1 MSQHSLKN
9 WSFSMFRD
17 MKVGTRLQLA
27 FAAVLV
33 LLVAVIGVGLLRMAA
48 IRANLHSI
56 TEENIVA
63 MRHSAAMSA
72 EAAQVSTSIRDALLM
87 KDDEKLKVAATAVE
101 EAEKSF
107 EAQIAA
113 TEQMQAATASTT
125 KEEKETVAK
134 LKKLWNGLKD
144 GVGQTLE
151 FCKGHD
157 SDTAFRW
164 FYKSTDASIKNAEIR
179 KTLAS
184 LEDLEQ
190 KRTDEA
196 ATAAQAAYESARMM
210 MLGLGVVAIALAI
223 AAAVFVTRSLLRQLG
238 GEPSYVA
245 SVMHSLGNGDF
256 GVTVATKDGDR
267 TSMLYA
273 VRTMVEKLAKI
284 ISEVNYA
291 ADSLAGAAE
300 QVSTTSH
307 SLSQAASEQSS
318 GVEQTSASVEQ
329 MTASIAQNTENAKV
343 TDSMATKAATDA
355 AEGGEAVKATVTA
368 MKQIAQKISII
379 DDIAY
384 QTNLLA
390 LNAAI
395 EAARAGDHG
404 KGFAVV
410 AAEVR
415 KLAERSQVAA
425 QEIGTVASSSVEL
438 AERAGQL
445 LGAMVPSIKKT
456 SDLVQEISAASQE
469 QSQGVGQIN
478 AAVAQLSQTTK
489 QNASS
494 AEELAATAEEMTAQ
508 AEQLQQT
515 MSFFKNGKSD
525 GTAEPPVQQA
535 AQPPVQPSGK
545 RRAAAQTP
553 RKLQPAMAS
562 VAGNLALTGEP
573 DEAEFA
579 KFS

>member
-1 MSQHSLKN
+1 
-9 WSFSMFRD
+9 MFRD
-17 MKVGTRLQLA
+17 MKVGTRLLLA
-27 FAAVLV
+27 FGAVLV
-33 LLVAVIGVGLLRMAA
+33 LLVAVIGVGLMRMAA
-48 IRANLHSI
+48 IRANLRSI

-63 MRHSAAMSA
+63 MRHATAMSA
-72 EAAQVSTSIRDALLM
+72 EAAQVSTSVRDALVLH
-87 KDDEKLKVAATAVE
+87 DDEKIKAAADQVE
-101 EAEKSF
+101 RSEKNF

-113 TEQMQAATASTT
+113 TEHMQATTASTT
-125 KEEKETVAK
+125 KEEKEVVAK
-134 LKKLWNGLKD
+134 VKKLWAGLKD

-151 FCKGHD
+151 FAKGHD
-157 SDTAFRW
+157 ADTAYRW
-164 FYKSTDASIKNAEIR
+164 FYKSTDASMKNAEIR
-179 KTLAS
+179 NTLAA

-190 KRTDEA
+190 KRTDETA
-196 ATAAQAAYESARMM
+196 AAAQASYESARTM
-210 MLGLGVVAIALAI
+210 MLGLGVVAIALA
-223 AAAVFVTRSLLRQLG
+223 AAAALFVTRSLLRQLG

-245 SVMHSLGNGDF
+245 SVMHSLGSGDF
-256 GVTVATKDGDR
+256 SITVATKEGDQS
-267 TSMLYA
+267 SMLYA
-273 VRTMVEKLAKI
+273 VRTMVEKLATI
-284 ISEVNYA
+284 IAEVNSA
-291 ADSLAGAAE
+291 ADALAGAAE

-355 AEGGEAVKATVTA
+355 SEGGEAVKATVTA

-425 QEIGTVASSSVEL
+425 QEIGTVASNSVEL
-438 AERAGQL
+438 AERAGGL

-478 AAVAQLSQTTK
+478 AAVAQLSQTTR

-494 AEELAATAEEMTAQ
+494 AEELAATAEEMTTQ

-515 MSFFKNGKSD
+515 MSFFKNNHASAA
-525 GTAEPPVQQA
+525 AEPPVQHPVR
-535 AQPPVQPSGK
+535 QPPARPAARS
-545 RRAAAQTP
+545 RAVAPAP
-553 RKLQPAMAS
+553 RKLQPARAG
-562 VAGNLALTGEP
+562 VAGNLALAEP
-573 DEAEFA
+573 DETEFS

>member
-1 MSQHSLKN
+1 MYSLKN
-9 WSFSMFRD
+9 WSFKMFRD
-17 MKVGTRLQLA
+17 MKVGTRLMLA
-27 FAAVLV
+27 FGAVLV
-33 LLVAVIGVGLLRMAA
+33 LLVAVIAVGVARMAA
-48 IRANLHSI
+48 IRGNLRSI
-56 TEENIVA
+56 TGENIVA
-63 MRHSAAMSA
+63 MRHAAAMSA

-87 KDDEKLKVAATAVE
+87 HDDEKLKAAATAVE
-101 EAEKSF
+101 QAEKNF
-107 EAQIAA
+107 EAQIAD
-113 TEQMQAATASTT
+113 TEHMQATAASTT
-125 KEEKETVAK
+125 KEEKDTVAK
-134 LKKLWNGLKD
+134 VKKLWNGLKD

-151 FCKGHD
+151 FCKQHD
-157 SDTAFRW
+157 SDTAYRW
-164 FYKSTDASIKNAEIR
+164 FYKSTDASVKNAEIR
-179 KTLAS
+179 STLAS
-184 LEDLEQ
+184 LADLEQ

-196 ATAAQAAYESARMM
+196 AAAAQASYEGARMM
-210 MLGLGVVAIALAI
+210 MLGLGVVAIALAV
-223 AAAVFVTRSLLRQLG
+223 AAAVLVTRSLLKQLG

-245 SVMHSLGNGDF
+245 SVMHSLGSGDF
-256 GVTVATKDGDR
+256 SVTVATKNGDR
-267 TSMLYA
+267 SSMLYA
-273 VRTMVEKLAKI
+273 VRTMVEKLATI
-284 ISEVNYA
+284 IAEVNSA
-291 ADSLAGAAE
+291 ADALAGAAE

-343 TDSMATKAATDA
+343 TDSMATRAATDA

-395 EAARAGDHG
+395 EAARAGDQG
-404 KGFAVV
+404 RGFAVV

-438 AERAGQL
+438 AERAGKL
-445 LGAMVPSIKKT
+445 LGEMVPSIKKT

-478 AAVAQLSQTTK
+478 SAVAQLSQTTK

-494 AEELAATAEEMTAQ
+494 AEELAATAEEMTTQ
-508 AEQLQQT
+508 AEQLQHT
-515 MSFFKNGKSD
+515 MSFFKNGNTD
-525 GTAEPPVQQA
+525 APAEPPVQRA
-535 AQPPVQPSGK
+535 VRQPSGK
-545 RRAAAQTP
+545 SGAVAKAARTL
-553 RKLQPAMAS
+553 RPAMAS
-562 VAGNLALTGEP
+562 VAGNLALAGEP
-573 DEAEFA
+573 NEAEFA
-579 KFS
+579 KFP

>member
-1 MSQHSLKN
+1 
-9 WSFSMFRD
+9 MFRD
-17 MKVGTRLQLA
+17 MKVGTRLLLA
-27 FAAVLV
+27 FTAVLV
-33 LLVAVIGVGLLRMAA
+33 LLVAVIGVGLIRMAA

-63 MRHSAAMSA
+63 MRHAAAMSA

-87 KDDEKLKVAATAVE
+87 KDDEKLKAAATAVE
-101 EAEKSF
+101 QAEKNF
-107 EAQIAA
+107 ETQIAETEHIQA
-113 TEQMQAATASTT
+113 TTASTT
-125 KEEKETVAK
+125 KEEKDTVAK

-144 GVGQTLE
+144 GVAQTLE
-151 FCKGHD
+151 FCKQHD

-179 KTLAS
+179 NTLAS

-196 ATAAQAAYESARMM
+196 ATAAQASYESARMM
-210 MLGLGVVAIALAI
+210 MLGLGVVAIALAAG
-223 AAAVFVTRSLLRQLG
+223 AALLVTRSLLKQLG

-256 GVTVATKDGDR
+256 SVTVATKDGDR

-273 VRTMVEKLAKI
+273 VRTMVEKLATI
-284 ISEVNYA
+284 IAEVNSA
-291 ADSLAGAAE
+291 ADALAGAAE

-404 KGFAVV
+404 RGFAVV

-494 AEELAATAEEMTAQ
+494 AEELAATAEEMTTQ

-515 MSFFKNGKSD
+515 MSFFKNGKTEGTSD
-525 GTAEPPVQQA
+525 PPVQQA
-535 AQPPVQPSGK
+535 VRQPPSSPAGRS
-545 RRAAAQTP
+545 RAVAKTP
-553 RKLQPAMAS
+553 RKLQPAMAAK
-562 VAGNLALTGEP
+562 VAGNLALSGEP

-579 KFS
+579 KFP

>member
-1 MSQHSLKN
+1 MKT

-17 MKVGTRLQLA
+17 MKVGTRLMLA
-27 FAAVLV
+27 FGAVLI
-33 LLVAVIGVGLLRMAA
+33 LLVAVIGVGLARMAA
-48 IRANLHSI
+48 IRTNLRTI

-63 MRHSAAMSA
+63 MRHATAMSS

-87 KDDEKLKVAATAVE
+87 HDEEKLKAA
-101 EAEKSF
+101 AEQVDIASKNF
-107 EAQIAA
+107 EGQIAA
-113 TEQMQAATASTT
+113 TEKMQASIASTT
-125 KEEKETVAK
+125 KEERDAVAK
-134 LKKLWNGLKD
+134 VKKLWSGLKED
-144 GVGQTLE
+144 VGQALDL
-151 FCKGHD
+151 CKQNQ
-157 SDTAFRW
+157 SDMAFRW
-164 FYKSTDASIKNAEIR
+164 FYKSTDASVKNVEIR
-179 KTLAS
+179 KTLAA
-184 LEDLEQ
+184 LADLEQ

-196 ATAAQAAYESARMM
+196 AIAAESAYGNARTM
-210 MLGLGVVAIALAI
+210 MLSLGLVAIALAV
-223 AAAVFVTRSLLRQLG
+223 AAALFVTRSLLKQLG

-256 GVTVATKDGDR
+256 TVSVTTKAGDKD
-267 TSMLYA
+267 SMLFA
-273 VRTMVEKLAKI
+273 VRTMVEKLATI
-284 ISEVNYA
+284 IADVNSA
-291 ADSLAGAAE
+291 ADALAGAAE

-343 TDSMATKAATDA
+343 TDTMATKAATDA
-355 AEGGEAVKATVTA
+355 SEGGDAVKATVAA

-438 AERAGQL
+438 AERAGEL

-478 AAVAQLSQTTK
+478 SAVAQLSQTTK

-494 AEELAATAEEMTAQ
+494 AEELAATAEEMTTQ

-515 MSFFKNGKSD
+515 MSFFKNGNDGSKS
-525 GTAEPPVQQA
+525 EPPAQRAVR
-535 AQPPVQPSGK
+535 QPPAQSSGK
-545 RRAAAQTP
+545 GRPTLKTP
-553 RKLQPAMAS
+553 RGLQPAMAS
-562 VAGNLALTGEP
+562 VAGNLGLEP
-573 DEAEFA
+573 NESEFA
-579 KFS
+579 KFPS

>member
-1 MSQHSLKN
+1 
-9 WSFSMFRD
+9 MFQD
-17 MKVGTRLQLA
+17 MKVSTRLTLA
-27 FAAVLV
+27 FGAVLV
-33 LLVAVIGVGLLRMAA
+33 LLIAVIGVGLLRMAA
-48 IRANLHSI
+48 IRANLRSI

-63 MRHSAAMSA
+63 MRHATAMSA
-72 EAAQVSTSIRDALLM
+72 EAAQVSTSVRDALLLKDEEKM
-87 KDDEKLKVAATAVE
+87 KAAI
-101 EAEKSF
+101 AEVDQATKNF
-107 EAQIAA
+107 EGQIAA
-113 TEQMQAATASTT
+113 AERMQATVVSTT
-125 KEEKETVAK
+125 KAEKDAVAK
-134 LKKLWNGLKD
+134 VKKLWSGLKED
-144 GVGQTLE
+144 VGQTLDL
-151 FCKGHD
+151 CKQNN
-157 SDTAFRW
+157 SDMAFRW
-164 FYKSTDASIKNAEIR
+164 FYKSTDASVKNAEIR
-179 KTLAS
+179 RTLAS
-184 LEDLEQ
+184 LADLEQ

-196 ATAAQAAYESARMM
+196 AFAAQASYDSARMM
-210 MLGLGVVAIALAI
+210 MLGLGVVAIALAV
-223 AAAVFVTRSLLRQLG
+223 AAALLVTRSLLSQLG

-245 SVMHSLGNGDF
+245 SVMQSLGSGDF
-256 GVTVATKDGDR
+256 SITVATKSGDR
-267 TSMLYA
+267 SSMLYA
-273 VRTMVEKLAKI
+273 VRTMVEKLATI
-284 ISEVNYA
+284 IADVNSA
-291 ADSLAGAAE
+291 ADALAGAAE

-343 TDSMATKAATDA
+343 TDSMATKAAIDA
-355 AEGGEAVKATVTA
+355 TEGGEAVKATVTA

-395 EAARAGDHG
+395 EAARAGDQG
-404 KGFAVV
+404 RGFAVV

-438 AERAGQL
+438 AERAGEL

-478 AAVAQLSQTTK
+478 AAVGQLSQTTR

-494 AEELAATAEEMTAQ
+494 AEELASTAEEMTTQ

-515 MSFFKNGKSD
+515 MSFFKNGKTDSP
-525 GTAEPPVQQA
+525 AEPPVA
-535 AQPPVQPSGK
+535 RVVRQPPAKSSGK
-545 RRAAAQTP
+545 GGAVAKAA
-553 RKLQPAMAS
+553 RNFRPAMAS
-562 VAGNLALTGEP
+562 VAGNLALAGEP

-579 KFS
+579 KFP

>member
-1 MSQHSLKN
+1 MFSFKN
-9 WSFSMFRD
+9 WSFRMFGD
-17 MKVGTRLQLA
+17 LKVGTRLSLA
-27 FAAVLV
+27 FGAVLV
-33 LLVAVIGVGLLRMAA
+33 LLVAVIGVGLMRMAA

-56 TEENIVA
+56 TQENIVA
-63 MRHSAAMSA
+63 MRHATAMSA
-72 EAAQVSTSIRDALLM
+72 EAAQVSSSVRDVLLM
-87 KDDEKLKVAATAVE
+87 HDDEKLKAAVDAVE
-101 EAEKSF
+101 HAEKNF
-107 EAQIAA
+107 EAQVAD
-113 TEQMQAATASTT
+113 TEHMQATTASTT
-125 KEEKETVAK
+125 KEEKDTLAK
-134 LKKLWNGLKD
+134 VKKLWAGFKD
-144 GVGQTLE
+144 GVGQTME
-151 FCKGHD
+151 FCKQHD
-157 SDTAFRW
+157 ADTAYRW

-179 KTLAS
+179 ATLAA
-184 LEDLEQ
+184 LADIEQ

-196 ATAAQAAYESARMM
+196 ANVAQSSYESARIM
-210 MLGLGVVAIALAI
+210 MLGLGLVAIALAV
-223 AAAVFVTRSLLRQLG
+223 AAAVWVTRSLLKQLG

-245 SVMHSLGNGDF
+245 SVMHSLGSGDF
-256 GVTVATKDGDR
+256 GVAVATKNGDQS
-267 TSMLYA
+267 SMLYA
-273 VRTMVEKLAKI
+273 VRTMVEKLATI
-284 ISEVNYA
+284 IAEVNSA
-291 ADSLAGAAE
+291 ADALAGAAE
-300 QVSTTSH
+300 QVNTTSQ

-355 AEGGEAVKATVTA
+355 SEGGDAVKATVTA

-438 AERAGQL
+438 AERAGKL
-445 LGAMVPSIKKT
+445 LGEMVPSIKKT

-478 AAVAQLSQTTK
+478 SAVAQLSQTTK

-494 AEELAATAEEMTAQ
+494 AEELAATAEEMTTQ
-508 AEQLQQT
+508 AEALQQT
-515 MSFFKNGKSD
+515 MSFFKNGKADAPS
-525 GTAEPPVQQA
+525 EPPVQQ
-535 AQPPVQPSGK
+535 VVRQPSARSGK
-545 RRAAAQTP
+545 SGAAPKAP
-553 RKLQPAMAS
+553 RTLRPAMAS
-562 VAGNLALTGEP
+562 VAGNLALSGEP

-579 KFS
+579 KFP